1 MANRATFAPA
11 ALVVALGALPTAP
24 LHAQLGAAG
33 NRLISALDFTVVTS
47 ETNAGFGSTV
57 AAADFDGDGKDDL
70 AIGIPGASV
79 GTAARAGK
87 VVVTYA
93 AASLTALGGQEWH
106 QSIAGVGE
114 VAEADDTFGDAL
126 ATGDFDG
133 DGFADLVIAATG
145 ERLSTYSGAGVV
157 HVIHGSATGLD
168 ATREVTYTRTIA
180 PGSLE
185 AYARFGTAFAVG
197 DFDSDGFDDLAIGA
211 PGETVNGAP
220 RAGVVVTVYGSATGL
235 DPAGAQRWT
244 QWQLGAVN
252 GEDDSEAH
260 DNFGFALAS
269 GDFDGDGYDDLA
281 AGAPGEDLP
290 STANCGAVNILRGN
304 PAGLLATG
312 TTWLQAAS
320 GWRNVGDH
328 YGSALVALDFD
339 GNGSDDLA
347 VGAPDYDRPEAD
359 SGVVFLVL
367 SSPGTGITTSSWFTA
382 HDQRSTGA
390 ASEAGDRVGATLAAG
405 DLDGDG
411 YDDLIFGA
419 PTEDIGTMAD
429 AGAISVIPGYAAG
442 SAGGKT
448 WHQDSPG
455 VSGTAEPNDF
465 LGSSIAVGR
474 FSGESLDLA
483 IGVPGEGWGTTQ
495 AAGAV
500 LLLRIRQVFTDG
512 FESGTTAAWN

>member
-1 MANRATFAPA
+1 MPNRAAFGTSALIA
-11 ALVVALGALPTAP
+11 ALAAATAP
-24 LHAQLGAAG
+24 LQGQLGAAG

-47 ETNAGFGSTV
+47 QANAGFGSTV

-93 AASLTALGGQEWH
+93 AAGSGALGGQEWH
-106 QSIAGVGE
+106 QSVAGVGE

-126 ATGDFDG
+126 AAGDFDG
-133 DGFADLVIAATG
+133 DGFADLVIGASG
-145 ERLSTYSGAGVV
+145 ERLSTYSAAGVI
-157 HVIHGSATGLD
+157 HVIHGSAAGLD
-168 ATREVTYTRTIA
+168 ASREVTLTRTIA
-180 PGSLE
+180 PGSFE
-185 AYARFGTAFAVG
+185 AYARFGAAFAVG
-197 DFDSDGFDDLAIGA
+197 DFNGDGKDDLAIGA
-211 PGETVNGAP
+211 PGEAVNGAP

-304 PAGLLATG
+304 PAGLLAAG
-312 TTWLQAAS
+312 TVWLSAPG
-320 GWRNVGDH
+320 GWRNPDDH
-328 YGSALVALDFD
+328 YGSALVALDFN
-339 GNGSDDLA
+339 GNGSADLA
-347 VGAPDYDRPEAD
+347 IGAPDYDRPEAD

-367 SSPGTGITTSSWFTA
+367 SSPGVGITNSSWFAA

-419 PTEDIGTMAD
+419 PTEDIGTVAD
-429 AGAISVIPGYAAG
+429 AGAVSVIPGYAVG
-442 SAGGKT
+442 SAGGQT
-448 WHQDSPG
+448 WHQDSAG
-455 VSGTAEPNDF
+455 VSGVAETSDF
-465 LGSSIAVGR
+465 MGSAIVVGR
-474 FSGESLDLA
+474 FSGRGLDLA
-483 IGVPGEGWGTTQ
+483 IGVPGEGYGATP

-500 LLLRIRQVFTDG
+500 LLLRNRQVFADG
-512 FESGTTAAWN
+512 FETGTTAAWN